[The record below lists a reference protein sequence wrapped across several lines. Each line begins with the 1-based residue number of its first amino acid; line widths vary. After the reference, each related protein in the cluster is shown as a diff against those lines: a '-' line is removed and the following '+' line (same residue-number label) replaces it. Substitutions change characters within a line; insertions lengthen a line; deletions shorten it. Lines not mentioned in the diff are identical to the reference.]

1 MTISPEYNFY
11 NKEAY
16 ESQCEWT
23 LIQIIL
29 IRLQQFR

>member
-11 NKEAY
+11 NTEAY

-23 LIQIIL
+23 LIQINSNSSSKN
-29 IRLQQFR
+29 